1 MISKI
6 ATSRPVTTVMITL
19 MSLMA
24 GILAYTNMDLALM
37 PDVDIP
43 MALVSTVYVG
53 AGPEEIENLISVPLE
68 EALGSV
74 TNIDTVTSISGEN
87 SSMVILQFVDGTDL
101 DMATVDV
108 REILDRVKT
117 SLPEDANEPTI
128 LKIDL
133 NATQIALGVTSKTLD
148 LNQMNTLVE
157 ENITPR
163 LERMEG
169 VASVS
174 VSGGMESEIRLTV
187 DPNKLSLYGLSI
199 STLSQMLQA
208 ENMNLPLGDMSY
220 GDTNVNIRV
229 VGQFTSLNDLRALPL
244 MTPTGAMIQLED
256 VALVEEVEKARTSA
270 TYINGTPG
278 ILINVDKQSTAN
290 LVRVSEDIQ
299 EQLVTLNANNPEI
312 NLLLLSDTSD
322 YITASISNV
331 TNTALLSAVI
341 AFFILLIFL
350 KNPVTSA
357 IIAVSIPTSIFIAFA
372 MMYLTKMSLNTI
384 SMGGI
389 AIGIGMLVDNSIVV
403 LDSIYYYYEQEYSP
417 KDAAILGAKEVTM
430 AITAST
436 LTTVA
441 VFLPMAFVGGTI
453 GGMLSNLS
461 FSVTYAL
468 VASLVVSITFVPM
481 ASALLL
487 QKDHGKPSGR
497 NIFSLIGFLW
507 DKILF
512 AVEFGYGIIIKIALN
527 CKILTVAL
535 MIYIFVQ
542 TLSFIPLIGVD
553 FMAAT
558 DEGVVSVSIKM
569 PSGTNFDKT
578 EEVALEALYRLESLP
593 EMELMH
599 CTVSTGSA
607 SITLNLV
614 PKDERERSTAD
625 ISLAIN
631 TMFEDLPGA
640 EITASASSMA
650 MGDMSSSGVSFN
662 IYGYENSELMAL
674 EKEIIAM
681 METHEEFSNVTGS
694 TGTTIPE
701 ARVVIDREKASSY
714 GIYTSSIASALNTAI
729 SGSTATQYKVGGTEL
744 DVVLRYEQSGVT
756 YLSQL
761 DTLMVDTQSGA
772 KVPLSEVAN
781 IEISESSTQVT
792 RENQKNMVTISADVN
807 GMSSNE
813 AKNVLIEILDNYS
826 FPEGYTYGFSGS
838 VEMMT
843 DAMVSL
849 GICMVVAVLLVY
861 MIMASQFES
870 LGAPFIVM
878 FSMPLAITG
887 GIVGLYI
894 TGNTI
899 TMPAMM
905 GFVML
910 IGIVVNNAIVLID
923 YANQLMEQEG
933 ISCYEALLLAGP
945 RRIRPILMTSLTT
958 ILGMV
963 PLAISEAEGSEMM
976 KALAIGVIFGLMFS
990 TVVTLVLIPVL
1001 FLWLNNFADFFKRGK
1016 EKRRTKR
1023 LAKWARINEKRAER
1037 EKKRLEKKTGH
1048 KAVEQ
1053 VEETVENAE
1062 EVVAVDAEQTVES
1075 LTKKIDD
1082 LTEKLEKLE
1091 KMTGMVVV
1099 NTEENTE
1106 ENTEKVPE
1114 KTVELA
1120 KEEGIDQELKLEE
1133 KETDETEKE

>member
-6 ATSRPVTTVMITL
+6 ATSRPVTTVMVTL

-43 MALVSTVYVG
+43 VALVSTVYVG
-53 AGPEEIENLISVPLE
+53 AGPEEIENLISIPLE

-74 TNIDTVTSISGEN
+74 TNVDVITSISGEN
-87 SSMVILQFVDGTDL
+87 SSMVIIQFIDGTDL
-101 DMATVDV
+101 DMATIDV
-108 REILDRVKT
+108 REILDRVKS

-128 LKIDL
+128 LKIDM
-133 NATQIALGVTSKTLD
+133 NATPISIGVTSSTLD

-157 ENITPR
+157 ENITSQ

-174 VSGGMESEIRLTV
+174 ISGGMESEIRLTV

-199 STLSQMLQA
+199 SSLSQMLQA
-208 ENMNLPLGDMSY
+208 ENMNLPLGDMAY

-229 VGQFTSLNDLRALPL
+229 VGQFESLNDLRALPI

-256 VALVEEVEKARTSA
+256 VALVEEVEKTRTSA

-278 ILINVDKQSTAN
+278 ILINIDKQSTAN
-290 LVRVSEDIQ
+290 LVKVSEDVKD
-299 EQLVTLNANNPEI
+299 QLVTLNANNPEVDI
-312 NLLLLSDTSD
+312 LLLSDTSD
-322 YITASISNV
+322 YIVASISNV

-357 IIAVSIPTSIFIAFA
+357 IVAVSIPASIFIAFA

-403 LDSIYYYYEQEYSP
+403 LDSIYHYYEQEYSP
-417 KDAAILGAKEVTM
+417 KEAAVLGAKEVAM
-430 AITAST
+430 SITAST

-461 FSVTYAL
+461 FAVTYSL
-468 VASLVVSITFVPM
+468 VASLAVSVTFVPM

-497 NIFSLIGFLW
+497 NIFSLIGFIW
-507 DKILF
+507 DKVLF
-512 AVEFGYGIIIKIALN
+512 SIEFIYGIIIKIALN

-535 MIYIFVQ
+535 MVYIFVQ
-542 TLSFIPLIGVD
+542 SLGVIPLIGVD

-558 DEGVVSVSIKM
+558 DEGVAGITIKM

-578 EEVALEALYRLESLP
+578 EEVMLEVLYRLQEI
-593 EMELMH
+593 EEAELMH
-599 CTVSTGSA
+599 GTVSTGSA
-607 SITLNLV
+607 SITMNLV
-614 PKDERERSTAD
+614 PKDERERSTAEVATY
-625 ISLAIN
+625 ISTLFDDLA
-631 TMFEDLPGA
+631 GA
-640 EITASASSMA
+640 EITASATSAA
-650 MGDMSSSGVSFN
+650 MGDMGSGGVSFN
-662 IYGYENSELMAL
+662 VYGYENSELMVL
-674 EKEIIAM
+674 EKDIIAM
-681 METHEEFSNVTGS
+681 LEAHPNFTNVTGS
-694 TGTTIPE
+694 TGETIPE
-701 ARVVIDREKASSY
+701 ARVVIDREKASAY

-729 SGSTATQYKVGGTEL
+729 SGSTATQYKVGATEL
-744 DVVLRYEQSGVT
+744 DVVIRYEQSGVT

-761 DTLMVDTQSGA
+761 DTLMVDTQTGA
-772 KVPLSEVAN
+772 KVPLSEVAH
-781 IEISESSTQVT
+781 IEISETSTQVT
-792 RENQKNMVTISADVN
+792 RENQKNLVTINADVSEL
-807 GMSSNE
+807 SSND
-813 AKNVLIEILDNYS
+813 AKNVVIEILDQYE
-826 FPEGYTYGFSGS
+826 FPEGYSYGFSGS

-887 GIVGLYI
+887 GVVGLYI
-894 TGNTI
+894 TGNTL

-923 YANQLMEQEG
+923 YANQLMEQQG

-945 RRIRPILMTSLTT
+945 RRIRPILMTSMTT

-976 KALAIGVIFGLMFS
+976 QALAIGVIFGLMFS
-990 TVVTLVLIPVL
+990 TVVTLILIPVL
-1001 FLWLNNFADFFKRGK
+1001 FLWLNNFTSFFKRRK
-1016 EKRRTKR
+1016 EKRRVKR
-1023 LAKWARINEKRAER
+1023 LAKWARINEKRAKH
-1037 EKKRLEKKTGH
+1037 KKGTE
-1048 KAVEQ
+1048 E
-1053 VEETVENAE
+1053 VEEKVEKAE
-1062 EVVAVDAEQTVES
+1062 EVSSEAGEVSAEEISAEEVAV
-1075 LTKKIDD
+1075 LTKKIDE
-1082 LTEKLEKLE
+1082 LTEKLQKLE
-1091 KMTGMVVV
+1091 HLAKMQESDATVVS
-1099 NTEENTE
+1099 NTEEVTE
-1106 ENTEKVPE
+1106 EVVQKNE
-1114 KTVELA
+1114 
-1120 KEEGIDQELKLEE
+1120 I
-1133 KETDETEKE
+1133 DETKESKI